1 MLASF
6 LHESFFVIGRLFPL
20 EPTPFSKMKIML
32 DFKVLKLISFT

>member
-20 EPTPFSKMKIML
+20 EPTPFSKMKML